1 MANSNESNSLVIA
14 NFIKMKTKD
23 WFTDWFNTPY
33 YHTLYKER
41 NDDEAQLFMKNITS
55 FLNLPK
61 TTHILDLPCGKGRH
75 SVFLNSLGYT
85 VTGGDLAENSIN
97 AAKEFENDTLKFNVH
112 DMRKHFHHTYDA
124 IFNLFTSFGYFK
136 DDKEDILILENIK
149 NGLNKDGF
157 FVFDFLNAEKVKLN
171 LVKKE
176 TKTVDHITF
185 NIEREI
191 KDGFIL
197 KHISFFAD
205 GENHTYTEQVKYLD
219 LTKMTTFLEKVGF
232 TITTVF
238 GNYNLDTF
246 EAKTSDRL
254 IIIAK

>member
-1 MANSNESNSLVIA
+1 
-14 NFIKMKTKD
+14 MKTKD
-23 WFTDWFNTPY
+23 WFTDWFNTSY

-55 FLNLPK
+55 FLSLPK

-85 VTGGDLAENSIN
+85 VSGGDLAANSIKL
-97 AAKEFENDTLKFNVH
+97 AKEFENDTLKFKVH
-112 DMRKHFHHTYDA
+112 DMRAPFNNKYDA
-124 IFNLFTSFGYFK
+124 VFNLFTSFGYFE
-136 DDKEDILILENIK
+136 DDKEDILILNNIK
-149 NGLNKDGF
+149 QGLNKDGV

-171 LVKKE
+171 LVTSE
-176 TKTVDHITF
+176 TKTVDSITF
-185 NIEREI
+185 NIKREI

-205 GENHTYTEQVKYLD
+205 GENHSYTERVKYLD
-219 LTKMTTFLEKVGF
+219 LAKMTSFLNEVGF
-232 TITTVF
+232 TITDVF
-238 GNYNLDTF
+238 GNYDLNTYQ
-246 EAKTSDRL
+246 AKTSDRL